1 MATSVIN
8 AVVNGAKKLYQ
19 EAVGKVESA
28 LSEYGESKKVEF
40 PDTAYSLPLIYA
52 LTAKKINT
60 LGELRKILDEIAGL
74 IPREVSDI
82 KQILDAGACALLA
95 EEAIE
100 AVRYLQPNPYTS
112 PWIGFVPDRIIRE
125 LGIKLVDGRIP
136 GIALIVGA
144 PESPEISV
152 KIIREL
158 QERNILSLVVGSSSH
173 GNMAEQLLDNGVEL
187 SLDTY
192 IVPLGE
198 EVSSCAHA
206 ANLAVRAAMTFGGI
220 SPDKDGPERIVK
232 YCQERVPVFILVLG
246 EDENERGNLLVDE
259 KFATAAGALNLNFPV
274 ITPLDIP
281 EVPGAI
287 FPNVETDKIVPR
299 ALEIKGIKVK
309 FKKMPIPV
317 PYGSGFEGERVRKAN
332 MWVEL
337 GGRGKPSV
345 ELLIMKEM
353 DEVEDGKIEI
363 TGPDIDQVE
372 EKSSLPL
379 AFVVEVAGKKM
390 HKDFENVL
398 ERHIHHFLSCI
409 NGVMHTGQRT
419 ILWHRISKEAYEAGL
434 RLKHL
439 AKVVELKLKD
449 EFSAIV
455 DKVQVTIATDEQKVR
470 ELIKFAE
477 PIFKERDDRILGMTD
492 EEVDV
497 FYSCVLCQ
505 SYAPN
510 HVCIVSPERLGLCGA
525 YTWIDCKA
533 SYEMNPKG
541 ANQPI
546 EKGNVI
552 DPERGEWEGI
562 NKFVYEKS
570 NRAIERVHHYSI
582 MSYPETSCCVADT
595 NLFIDNQL
603 TTFGEFF
610 EEVWGTEKYLGKR
623 CLTLDGN
630 YKTSE
635 DKIIAL
641 QKFKAPRELVRI
653 ETKTGLE
660 LIVTPDHKIPID
672 TPDGICWLKAED
684 LKIGDRLFSLKKI
697 NIPVK
702 IPSILELLPD
712 DFRIKSTG
720 IIKEVREFLRSK
732 YGSIKEGEFKLGV
745 SFHYRKESISLRE
758 LRKLIGEGFPI
769 EKLHT
774 CEYEVGRRTRYYKL
788 TSIKLRRELFY
799 LLGLIASDGS
809 LTKVGRSEY
818 KITFVN
824 TQPELVR
831 AFISLTKRIFP
842 RIKIW
847 VSKNKKCITKIE
859 GRKVKSKKVCY
870 RVQLN
875 DPLFGALAE
884 GFGLGPRKEDHNF
897 KLLFGLPEDYIA
909 SFIAGIFDGDG
920 SVRLRKYK
928 GKWEHPEIYIP
939 VKEKKVAVKLS
950 LLLRRIGIVPYI
962 KKSKSLYKLYIYS
975 ENAYRFSYL
984 VQSMHPLKVEKLMA
998 IKVRLR
1004 GSDGL
1009 TKCQQNVLPYVV
1021 GKELVKIREGK
1032 DQLAATTCFY
1042 YSKFKS
1048 RPILANV
1055 LKIGEELLSPTVRK
1069 FISCDVMLDSIK
1081 EIKKISA
1088 NGFDYVYN
1096 LTLSDI
1102 HSYFANGIWIA
1113 NCGCFECIVGVIP
1126 EANGVMIVNREFQ
1139 GETPLGMTFSNLA
1152 GSVGGGNQVP
1162 GFLGIGKL
1170 FITSKKFI
1178 KADGGIRRIVWMPR
1192 QLKEEIKERFAK
1204 RAEEEGVPDLLD
1216 KIGDEE
1222 TAPTLEDLLSYLEKV
1237 DHPALSMPP
1246 ILEM

>member
-1 MATSVIN
+1 
-8 AVVNGAKKLYQ
+8 
-19 EAVGKVESA
+19 
-28 LSEYGESKKVEF
+28 
-40 PDTAYSLPLIYA
+40 
-52 LTAKKINT
+52 
-60 LGELRKILDEIAGL
+60 
-74 IPREVSDI
+74 
-82 KQILDAGACALLA
+82 
-95 EEAIE
+95 
-100 AVRYLQPNPYTS
+100 
-112 PWIGFVPDRIIRE
+112 
-125 LGIKLVDGRIP
+125 
-136 GIALIVGA
+136 
-144 PESPEISV
+144 
-152 KIIREL
+152 
-158 QERNILSLVVGSSSH
+158 
-173 GNMAEQLLDNGVEL
+173 
-187 SLDTY
+187 
-192 IVPLGE
+192 
-198 EVSSCAHA
+198 
-206 ANLAVRAAMTFGGI
+206 
-220 SPDKDGPERIVK
+220 
-232 YCQERVPVFILVLG
+232 
-246 EDENERGNLLVDE
+246 
-259 KFATAAGALNLNFPV
+259 
-274 ITPLDIP
+274 
-281 EVPGAI
+281 
-287 FPNVETDKIVPR
+287 
-299 ALEIKGIKVK
+299 
-309 FKKMPIPV
+309 
-317 PYGSGFEGERVRKAN
+317 
-332 MWVEL
+332 
-337 GGRGKPSV
+337 
-345 ELLIMKEM
+345 M
-353 DEVEDGKIEI
+353 DEVEDGKIELI
-363 TGPDIDQVE
+363 GPDLDQVQE
-372 EKSSLPL
+372 GTVLPF
-379 AFVVEVAGKKM
+379 AFIVEVAGKKM
-390 HKDFENVL
+390 QKDFENVL
-398 ERHIHHFLSCI
+398 ERHIHHFLSCA
-409 NGVMHTGQRT
+409 NGFMHTGQRT
-419 ILWHRISKEAYEAGL
+419 MLWHRVSKEAYEKGL

-439 AKVVELKLKD
+439 GKIVEIKLKD
-449 EFSAIV
+449 EFGAIV
-455 DKVQVTIATDEQKVR
+455 DKVQVLIATDEEKVK
-470 ELIKFAE
+470 ELIKEAE
-477 PIFKERDDRILGMTD
+477 PIFKERDERIMEMTD

-497 FYSCVLCQ
+497 FFSCTLCQ

-546 EKGNVI
+546 EKGKVI

-570 NRAIERVHHYSI
+570 NRTVQRVHHYSI

-610 EEVWGTEKYLGKR
+610 EEVWGTEKYVGKR
-623 CLTLDGN
+623 CLTLNGN
-630 YKTSE
+630 YKTTE

-660 LIVTPDHKIPID
+660 LIVTPDHRIPID

-684 LKIGDRLFSLKKI
+684 LKTGDRLFSLKKI

-712 DFRIKSTG
+712 DFRIRSSAL
-720 IIKEVREFLRSK
+720 IKEVRQFLRSK
-732 YGSIKEGEFKLGV
+732 YGCIKEGELKLGI
-745 SFHYRKESISLRE
+745 SLHYRKVSISLRE

-769 EKLHT
+769 EKLNT

-788 TSIKLRRELFY
+788 TSIRLSRELFY

-809 LTKVGRSEY
+809 LTKIGRSEY

-847 VSKNKKCITKIE
+847 VSKNEKCITKIE

-920 SVRLRKYK
+920 SVRLRKYN
-928 GKWEHPEIYIP
+928 GRWEHPEIYIP
-939 VKEKKVAVKLS
+939 VKEKNVAIKLS

-962 KKSKSLYKLYIYS
+962 KKSKNLYKLYIYS
-975 ENAYRFSYL
+975 ENAYRLSCL
-984 VQSMHPLKVEKLMA
+984 LQSMHPSKVEKLMA
-998 IKVRLR
+998 IRVRLR
-1004 GSDGL
+1004 GREGL

-1021 GKELVKIREGK
+1021 GKELVEVHEGRN
-1032 DQLAATTCFY
+1032 QLPVTTCFY

-1069 FISCDVMLDSIK
+1069 FISCDVMLDIIK
-1081 EIKKISA
+1081 AIEKIPA
-1088 NGFDYVYN
+1088 DRFEYVYN

-1126 EANGVMIVNREFQ
+1126 EANGVMIVNREYQ
-1139 GETPLGMTFSNLA
+1139 GQTPLGMTFSTLA

-1170 FITSKKFI
+1170 FITSRKFI
-1178 KADGGIRRIVWMPR
+1178 RADGGIKRIVWMPKS
-1192 QLKEEIKERFAK
+1192 LKEEIKERFVK

-1216 KIGDEE
+1216 KIADE
-1222 TAPTLEDLLSYLEKV
+1222 TVAQTLEELLVYLESS
-1237 DHPALSMPP
+1237 DGFRSISLPP
-1246 ILEM
+1246 LERQVPPPLVSASPLHL